1 MDQKLISAK
10 NFLKNRPG
18 IFANLAKAVGEL
30 NALGVLDSN
39 DIWALIRDLLEEITP
54 KDYRGTRPPQL
65 SYEKT
70 VIGHELFAFRWWSHK
85 CNEHMY
91 IKFALKNER
100 FFYVSL
106 HQHRFE
112 EEKGEAH
119 EVSKL

>member
-1 MDQKLISAK
+1 MQAGRPSYRELDQKLISAK

-18 IFANLAKAVGEL
+18 IFANPAKAVGEL
-30 NALGVLDSN
+30 SALGVMDSN

-70 VIGHELFAFRWWSHK
+70 VIGHELFA
-85 CNEHMY
+85 
-91 IKFALKNER
+91 LKNER

-106 HQHRFE
+106 HQHRSE